1 MKKTAIALVSIIAG
15 LLIIASL
22 LAFILGIIYTASYSP
37 AWLGLL
43 VIPVPALIAAKL
55 LFKAADGMNGHTD

>member
-22 LAFILGIIYTASYSP
+22 LAFILGIIYTVSYSP

-55 LFKAADGMNGHTD
+55 LFKVADRMNGYMD

>member
-22 LAFILGIIYTASYSP
+22 VAFILGIIYTVSYSP

-55 LFKAADGMNGHTD
+55 LYKAADRMNGFMD